1 MAIIVEKLKLIY
13 FSTPG
18 TGSTATGNF
27 LVNNY
32 ECKNVPETDIKNS
45 DGKILVRGKHSSFPE
60 LKKANLLNEQE
71 LQYLRVTGVR
81 NPYDFLYAQ
90 WYRSRTRWINQLGN
104 KKSWIFNNEK
114 KIREIVDCVIM
125 DFSEWVIKKLKRHYK
140 VKRQFLLHEEY
151 LTDMNMFVR
160 MENIDEDMSKVLS
173 QCLGV
178 PEAEVQVSVPEVNV
192 TKREREY
199 WKFYAEKARTFV
211 EFVYKPYLSKFNYFF

>member
-13 FSTPG
+13 FLTPG
-18 TGSTATGNF
+18 TGSTATGDF

-32 ECKNVPETDIKNS
+32 ECKNVPETDIKNP
-45 DGKILVRGKHSSFPE
+45 DGQILVRGKHSSFSE
-60 LKKANLLNEQE
+60 LKKANLLNKQQ
-71 LQYLRVTGVR
+71 LQYLKVTGVR
-81 NPYDFLYAQ
+81 NPYDFFYAE
-90 WYRSRTRWINQLGN
+90 WYRHRTRWVIELRNR
-104 KKSWIFNNEK
+104 KSWVFNNK
-114 KIREIVDCVIM
+114 NKLQEIVDCVTM
-125 DFSEWVIKKLKRHYK
+125 DFSEWIIKKLGQNYK
-140 VKRQFLLHEEY
+140 IKRQLMLYEEY
-151 LTDMNMFVR
+151 LTDINMFVR